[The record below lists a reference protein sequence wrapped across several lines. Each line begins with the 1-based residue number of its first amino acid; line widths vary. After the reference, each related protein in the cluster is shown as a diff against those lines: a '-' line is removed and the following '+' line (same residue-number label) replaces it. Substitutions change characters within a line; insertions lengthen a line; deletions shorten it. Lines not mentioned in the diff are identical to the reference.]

1 MRTVNQHLQTIT
13 EYDLGKGILLPAK
26 AIKEDAAPIDNL
38 TKRAWAED
46 DYEDVM
52 MYVETPEETEDGN
65 GEYVS
70 PAEKELEAIK
80 TELQGLKD
88 GINYLIGAINKLV

>member
-26 AIKEDAAPIDNL
+26 AIKEDAAPIDNV
-38 TKRAWAED
+38 TKWAWAED

-52 MYVETPEETEDGN
+52 MYVETPEEIE
-65 GEYVS
+65 EYVS
-70 PAEKELEAIK
+70 PEAKELEAIK
-80 TELQGLKD
+80 TELKGLKD
-88 GINYLIGAINKLV
+88 GIDYLIGAINKLV

>member
-26 AIKEDAAPIDNL
+26 AIKEDAAPIDNV
-38 TKRAWAED
+38 TKWAWAED

-52 MYVETPEETEDGN
+52 MYVETPEETEG
-65 GEYVS
+65 YVS
-70 PAEKELEAIK
+70 QEEKELEAIK
-80 TELQGLKD
+80 AEIKGLRD
-88 GINYLIGAINKLV
+88 GIDYLVSAINKLV

>member
-26 AIKEDAAPIDNL
+26 AIKEDAAPIDNV
-38 TKRAWAED
+38 TKWAWAEN

-52 MYVETPEETEDGN
+52 MYVETQEETEGYISQ
-65 GEYVS
+65 E
-70 PAEKELEAIK
+70 AKELEARK
-80 TELQGLKD
+80 AELKGLRD
-88 GINYLIGAINKLV
+88 GIDYLVSAIGKLI

>member
-26 AIKEDAAPIDNL
+26 AIKEDAAPIDNI
-38 TKRAWAED
+38 TKWAWAED

-52 MYVETPEETEDGN
+52 MYVETPEETEG
-65 GEYVS
+65 YVS
-70 PAEKELEAIK
+70 QEEKELEAIK
-80 TELQGLKD
+80 TELKGLRD
-88 GINYLIGAINKLV
+88 GIDYLVSAINKLV

>member
-26 AIKEDAAPIDNL
+26 AIKEDAAPIDNV
-38 TKRAWAED
+38 TKWAWAED

-52 MYVETPEETEDGN
+52 MYVETPEETEG
-65 GEYVS
+65 YVS
-70 PAEKELEAIK
+70 QEAKELEAIK
-80 TELQGLKD
+80 TELKGLKD
-88 GINYLIGAINKLV
+88 GIDYLIGAVNKLV

>member
-26 AIKEDAAPIDNL
+26 AIKEDAAPIDNV
-38 TKRAWAED
+38 TKWAWAED

-52 MYVETPEETEDGN
+52 MYVETPEETEG
-65 GEYVS
+65 YVS
-70 PAEKELEAIK
+70 QEAKELEAIK
-80 TELQGLKD
+80 AELKGLRD
-88 GINYLIGAINKLV
+88 GIDYLVSAINKLV

>member
-26 AIKEDAAPIDNL
+26 AIKEDAAPIDNV
-38 TKRAWAED
+38 TKWAWAED

-52 MYVETPEETEDGN
+52 MYVETPEETEG
-65 GEYVS
+65 YVS
-70 PAEKELEAIK
+70 QEEKELEAIK
-80 TELQGLKD
+80 AELKGLRD
-88 GINYLIGAINKLV
+88 GIDYLVSAIGKLI

>member
-26 AIKEDAAPIDNL
+26 AIKEDAAPIDNV
-38 TKRAWAED
+38 TKWAWAED

-52 MYVETPEETEDGN
+52 MYVETPEETEG
-65 GEYVS
+65 YVS
-70 PAEKELEAIK
+70 QEEKELEAIK
-80 TELQGLKD
+80 AELKGLRD
-88 GINYLIGAINKLV
+88 GIDYLVSAINKLV

>member
-26 AIKEDAAPIDNL
+26 AIKEDAATIDNV
-38 TKRAWAED
+38 TKWAWAED

-52 MYVETPEETEDGN
+52 MYVETPEETE
-65 GEYVS
+65 EYVS
-70 PAEKELEAIK
+70 QEAKELEAIK
-80 TELQGLKD
+80 AELKGLRD
-88 GINYLIGAINKLV
+88 GIDYLVSAINKLV

>member
-26 AIKEDAAPIDNL
+26 AIKEDAAPIDNV
-38 TKRAWAED
+38 TKWAWAED

-52 MYVETPEETEDGN
+52 MYVETPEETEG
-65 GEYVS
+65 YVS
-70 PAEKELEAIK
+70 QEEKELEAIK
-80 TELQGLKD
+80 TELKGLRD
-88 GINYLIGAINKLV
+88 GIDYLVSAIGKLI